1 MQQKAKYFDV
11 HCHLHAEE
19 LFQELEAVLMRAKAN
34 KVKVIAVSMDLTSS
48 KCTLDIARQYDN
60 VYSAVGLHPWN
71 VKTPS
76 QVNAIATLLQ
86 KNKDEITAIGEV
98 GLDHTFIKDPQLW
111 IAQESALKQLIAL
124 SKKFS
129 LPLIT
134 HGKGYETG
142 LVEYL
147 IGHEAEDVVL
157 HWFGGS
163 EKAIKSALKAGY
175 YFSITPAVLFQKKLR
190 KVVELAPLDRLMLE
204 SDGPVR
210 YNKLLGEPS
219 IISLV
224 ASEIAHIKQVSE
236 ELIARTTT
244 KTAKQ
249 FFRIK

>member
-1 MQQKAKYFDV
+1 MQLKVKYFDV
-11 HCHLHAEE
+11 HCHLHEGE
-19 LFQELEAVLMRAKAN
+19 LFHELEAILIRARAN
-34 KVKVIAVSMDLTSS
+34 KVNIIAVSMDLTSS
-48 KCTLDIARQYDN
+48 KSTLDITRQYDD
-60 VYSAVGLHPWN
+60 VYAAVGLHPWN

-76 QVNAIATLLQ
+76 QVKLIGNLLQ
-86 KNKDEITAIGEV
+86 ENQDEITAIGEV
-98 GLDHTFIKDPQLW
+98 GLDHTFVKDPRLW
-111 IAQESALKQLIAL
+111 IDQEFALEQLIAL
-124 SKKFS
+124 SKEFS

-134 HGKGYETG
+134 HGKGFETG

-163 EKAIKSALKAGY
+163 ETAIKSALKAGY

-219 IISLV
+219 IVSLV
-224 ASEIAHIKQVSE
+224 ASEIARIKKVSE
-236 ELIARTTT
+236 EMIARTTT

-249 FFRIK
+249 FFRIS

>member
-1 MQQKAKYFDV
+1 MQQEAKYFDV

-19 LFQELEAVLMRAKAN
+19 LFQDLEVVLMRATAQ

-48 KCTLDIARQYDN
+48 KYTLDIARQYDN

-76 QVNAIATLLQ
+76 QVKAITLLLQ
-86 KNKDEITAIGEV
+86 ENLDAITAIGEV
-98 GLDHTFIKDPQLW
+98 GFDHTFIKDTQLW
-111 IAQESALKQLIAL
+111 IAQESTLNQLIAM
-124 SKKFS
+124 SKEFN

-147 IGHEAEDVVL
+147 ISHEAEDVVL

-163 EKAIKSALKAGY
+163 ETAIKSALKAGY
-175 YFSITPAVLFQKKLR
+175 YFSITPAVLFQKKMR
-190 KVVELAPLDRLMLE
+190 KVVELTPLNRLMLE

-210 YNKLLGEPS
+210 YNNLLGEPS
-219 IISLV
+219 IVSLV
-224 ASEIAHIKQVSE
+224 ASEIAQIKQVSK

-244 KTAKQ
+244 KTVKR
-249 FFRIK
+249 FFRIS